1 MRRFF
6 VEKITP
12 PTDSLSLTG
21 KEARYISKVLRMK
34 KGEVLTIMDGKG
46 QLFESTIEDLNY
58 KEVKVRI
65 EKGIS
70 PLPPSPIEISLAQAL
85 IKSNSMDYLIQ
96 KLTELGINSIRLF
109 YSERTVIRLKPGH
122 LINKM
127 DHWME
132 IMKSACRQCG
142 RATLPALNPPLV
154 FEGIIENAP
163 DKETLKILLWE
174 NEEKTDLKKVLR
186 SMSPLPHTLAVVG
199 PEGGFTPN
207 EINQAREAGFHI
219 ISLGNR
225 ILRTETAAVSLISII
240 QYEWGDLNLGYG
252 MRDM

>member
-6 VEKITP
+6 VEEITP
-12 PTDSLSLTG
+12 TTDSLSLTG

-46 QLFESTIEDLNY
+46 QLFESIVEDLDY

-65 EKGIS
+65 NKSIS
-70 PLPPSPIEISLAQAL
+70 PPPPSPIEISLAQAL
-85 IKSNSMDYLIQ
+85 IRSNSMDYLIQ
-96 KLTELGINSIRLF
+96 KFTELGINSIHLF

-122 LINKM
+122 LRNKM
-127 DHWME
+127 DRWME

-142 RATLPALNPPLV
+142 RATLPTLNPPLP
-154 FEGIIENAP
+154 FEEIIRNVP
-163 DKETLKILLWE
+163 DKETLKVLLWE
-174 NEEKTDLKKVLR
+174 NEEMLDLKKVLR
-186 SMSPLPHTLAVVG
+186 SMSPIPHTLAMVG
-199 PEGGFTPN
+199 PEGGFTLN
-207 EINQAREAGFHI
+207 EINQARKAGFHVV
-219 ISLGNR
+219 SLGNR

-252 MRDM
+252 I

>member
-6 VEKITP
+6 VEEITP
-12 PTDSLSLTG
+12 TTDSLSLTG

-46 QLFESTIEDLNY
+46 QLFESIVEDLDY

-65 EKGIS
+65 NKSIS
-70 PLPPSPIEISLAQAL
+70 PPPPSPIEIRLAQAL
-85 IKSNSMDYLIQ
+85 IRSNSMDYLIQ
-96 KLTELGINSIRLF
+96 KLTELGINSIHLF

-122 LINKM
+122 LRNKM
-127 DHWME
+127 DRWME

-142 RATLPALNPPLV
+142 RATLPTLNPPLP
-154 FEGIIENAP
+154 FEEIIRNVP
-163 DKETLKILLWE
+163 DKETLKVLLWE
-174 NEEKTDLKKVLR
+174 NEEMLDLKKVLR
-186 SMSPLPHTLAVVG
+186 SMSPIPHTLAMVG
-199 PEGGFTPN
+199 PEGGFTLN
-207 EINQAREAGFHI
+207 EINQARKAGFHVV
-219 ISLGNR
+219 SLGNR

-252 MRDM
+252 I